1 MAKISF
7 IISIFFVLL
16 SAKYL
21 TNKDCNEC
29 HESIYN
35 EYQTSYH
42 SKTYFNDEL
51 HRKVANKTSTKT
63 YDCAACHM
71 PAANNLKELIMGKAK
86 PDKTNKTHSDGVS
99 CFYCHQIAFVK
110 KAHQKNEIVLARQAE
125 GYKPTLYGSLDD
137 PEESDKHTMTH
148 SPIYRKYACNGCHSH
163 KRNSHDIVIFDAMTQ
178 NEDSTEC
185 IKCHMP
191 QIDGKVEDMNKR
203 NRKTHHSHKFL
214 GIHDASMREKSIDI
228 NITALDSSIKITLK
242 NKMSHPLII
251 QPARVKYLKI
261 TLKRGKDTIWQ
272 NFKTSYE
279 EDKKGTFCTTFL
291 DKNKQEVR
299 IPAFAKLKAI
309 QNNLMA
315 KETKILTYKTPKLQK
330 DDNIEVELYVVLAKS
345 SCAKEIDL
353 KDLIST
359 KPLLMKKCNFI
370 VLK

>member
-1 MAKISF
+1 MLKTSF
-7 IISIFFVLL
+7 IISLFFVLL

-35 EYQTSYH
+35 EYQTAYH
-42 SKTYFNDEL
+42 SKTYFNDKL
-51 HRKVANKTSTKT
+51 HRKVANKVSTKT

-71 PAANNLKELIMGKAK
+71 PAANNLKELISGKAK
-86 PDKTNKTHSDGVS
+86 PDKENKTNTDGVA

-110 KAHQKNEIVLARQAE
+110 QAHKKNEIVLAKQAE
-125 GYKPTLYGSLDD
+125 GYKPTLYGALND
-137 PEESDKHTMTH
+137 PEDSDKHTMTH
-148 SPIYRKYACNGCHSH
+148 SPIYEKYACNGCHSH
-163 KRNSHDIVIFDAMTQ
+163 KRNSHDVMIFDAMTQ

-191 QIDGKVEDMNKR
+191 QVPGKVEDMDKKS
-203 NRKTHHSHKFL
+203 RKTHHSHKFL
-214 GIHDASMREKSIDI
+214 GIHDASMRKKSVDI
-228 NITALDSSIKITLK
+228 NVTTSDSSIKITLK

-251 QPARVKYLKI
+251 QPARVKYLDIKI
-261 TLKRGKDTIWQ
+261 KRDGKIIWQ
-272 NFKTSYE
+272 NFAKSYK
-279 EDKKGTFCTTFL
+279 EDKQGTFAVKFL
-291 DKNKQEVR
+291 DKNNKEVN
-299 IPAFAKLKAI
+299 IPAFAKLDGI

-315 KETKILTYKTPKLQK
+315 KETKVLTYKTPKLQK
-330 DDNIEVELYVVLAKS
+330 ADSIEVALYVVLAKD

-353 KDLIST
+353 KDLTLT